1 MKDKERD
8 AEISRL
14 IEDMD
19 LEVGVERRLVNL
31 ARQLDCEWNE
41 CPEKF
46 HRFMLLSNPETHEP
60 FAISMCVQE
69 KDKQPVE
76 LIFTIGDAFDIAM
89 AMMGFLGTIADDSS

>member
-8 AEISRL
+8 AEIRRL
-14 IEDMD
+14 INEMD
-19 LEVGVERRLVNL
+19 VQEIDRRLVSL
-31 ARQLDCEWNE
+31 VRQLDCEWDE
-41 CPEKF
+41 CPERY

-89 AMMGFLGTIADDSS
+89 AMMGFLGSIVDDE